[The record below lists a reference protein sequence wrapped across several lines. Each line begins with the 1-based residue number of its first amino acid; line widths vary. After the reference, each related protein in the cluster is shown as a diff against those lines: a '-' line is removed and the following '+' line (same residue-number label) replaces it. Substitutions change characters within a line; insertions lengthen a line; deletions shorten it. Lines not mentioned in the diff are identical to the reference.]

1 MDSETKK
8 KILGK
13 NPTPEI
19 YYRLDDYK
27 YSNEPKDR
35 VLSGIEDLDYCIKG
49 FEMGCITIW
58 TGFTNVGKTTV
69 MTMLAKRTIDQRR
82 KNFLL

>member
-1 MDSETKK
+1 MNIEEKS

-13 NPTPEI
+13 QATPEM

-27 YSNEPKDR
+27 YSTEPKAR

-69 MTMLAKRTIDQRR
+69 MTMLAKRTIDQR
-82 KNFLL
+82 